1 MSKTIGEACMDLLL
15 PPLMAQAE
23 NHQEATPDQK
33 VAVGNRLLVVANP
46 ASLVNVSHSTSTKIK
61 ATTGVDHDHRRLL
74 IHKDLLPDH
83 HQEGEHH
90 HLIVLLEEHH
100 HRRVLTARHLA
111 DSLSPEIAPTTNVAF
126 YTSVDL
132 EGADPRLDVQL
143 LLQLLKR
150 ETKIIVTKVP
160 DLLLHLTFVTFMLKV
175 HALTETD
182 VNSNTKSLQLPLSR
196 KLRLKQ
202 RLHQPLCV
210 LEYPDGMH
218 QP

>member
-1 MSKTIGEACMDLLL
+1 MDLLL
-15 PPLMAQAE
+15 PPLMALAE

-33 VAVGNRLLVVANP
+33 VAVRNRLLVEASP

-74 IHKDLLPDH
+74 TPKGLLPDH
-83 HQEGEHH
+83 HQEAEHH
-90 HLIVLLEEHH
+90 HLTGLLEEHYP
-100 HRRVLTARHLA
+100 RRVLTAKHLA
-111 DSLSPEIAPTTNVAF
+111 DSSSPEIVLTTNVAF
-126 YTSVDL
+126 YTSVGL
-132 EGADPRLDVQL
+132 EGVDHKLDVQL
-143 LLQLLKR
+143 LVHPSKR
-150 ETKIIVTKVP
+150 ETNIIVKVP
-160 DLLLHLTFVTFMLKV
+160 DPLLHLTFATFMLKA

-196 KLRLKQ
+196 KLKLKQ
-202 RLHQPLCV
+202 RLPQPLCV